1 MDHPPAESGSE
12 NCQPDATTVNGN
24 GRPKSFWSRVEA
36 RGDTMEMGMRI
47 FLGFF
52 FAIVLSSGAGY
63 LGSEVWVGI
72 GVILAILTF
81 PFAFLIGFFW
91 LEVKFALQ
99 LLIRFVIRSIVE
111 G

>member
-1 MDHPPAESGSE
+1 MNLPPAESGSE
-12 NCQPDATTVNGN
+12 NR
-24 GRPKSFWSRVEA
+24 RPKSFWSRVEA
-36 RGDTMEMGMRI
+36 AGDTMELGMRA

-63 LGSEVWVGI
+63 LGGEVWVGV

-99 LLIRFVIRSIVE
+99 LLIRFVIRSIVD